1 MFSWDVA
8 KALKNYKKHGVSF
21 EEARTVFRDPRG
33 LEWMDLEH
41 SEDELRFKLVGTSS
55 EGHVLI
61 IVYTIRVL
69 ANDKETTR
77 IISARPANR
86 KERKAY
92 TG

>member
-77 IISARPANR
+77 IISARPTNR